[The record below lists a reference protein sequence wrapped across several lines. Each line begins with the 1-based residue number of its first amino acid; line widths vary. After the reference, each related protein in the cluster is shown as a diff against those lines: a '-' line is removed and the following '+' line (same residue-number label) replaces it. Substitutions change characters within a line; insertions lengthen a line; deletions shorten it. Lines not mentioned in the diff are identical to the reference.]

1 MSPDNAKFSIV
12 IVGGG
17 GAGLAAAAAAAESGC
32 KNIAVIEKHG
42 APGGSS
48 AMASGIFAA
57 ESPAQKR
64 QAIIA
69 RKEPL
74 FKQMMAWAHQSAD
87 ASIVRA
93 FIERSADTVSWLE
106 DKGMYFTCVPHSP
119 IDNPMTWHVPEGE
132 GARMIKILAEE
143 CREKGVKLFLN
154 TSLKKKLPAR
164 TVRLR
169 ASPGPGKT
177 AIPILTQMR
186 SSSLPAG
193 LPVTRNS

>member
-74 FKQMMAWAHQSAD
+74 FQAD
-87 ASIVRA
+87 DGMGAPVGRREYRPRFYRKVR
-93 FIERSADTVSWLE
+93 RYR
-106 DKGMYFTCVPHSP
+106 K
-119 IDNPMTWHVPEGE
+119 
-132 GARMIKILAEE
+132 LAG
-143 CREKGVKLFLN
+143 R
-154 TSLKKKLPAR
+154 
-164 TVRLR
+164 
-169 ASPGPGKT
+169 
-177 AIPILTQMR
+177 
-186 SSSLPAG
+186 
-193 LPVTRNS
+193 